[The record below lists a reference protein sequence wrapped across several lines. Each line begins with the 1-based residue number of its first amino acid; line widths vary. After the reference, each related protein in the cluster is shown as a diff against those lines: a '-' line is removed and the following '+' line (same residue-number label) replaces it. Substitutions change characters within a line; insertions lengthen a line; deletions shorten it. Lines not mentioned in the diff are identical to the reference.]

1 MEIIPA
7 ILTNSL
13 KEFDYQLNKL
23 SFVSTLQIDFM
34 DGLFVDTKSITP
46 KDLPKLNGFF
56 EAHLMV
62 KNPASYFEVL
72 KQKGFKRIIF
82 HYESTK
88 DIKQT
93 ILKAK
98 SLNLEP
104 CIAFNPDSDPKVID
118 GVNRYLFLT
127 VNPGRQGQKFL
138 KETLNKILNFKQQN
152 LSLIIGVDGGVT
164 DENIHLLM
172 SLDFICV
179 GSFITKSDNMEEQ
192 YKKLVRNGAYKKG

>member
-7 ILTNSL
+7 ILTNSI
-13 KEFDYQLNKL
+13 KEFDYQLGKL
-23 SFVSTLQIDFM
+23 SFVSIIQVDFM
-34 DGLFVDTKSITP
+34 DGLFVDTKSINP
-46 KDLPKLNGFF
+46 KDLHELNGFF

-62 KNPASYFEVL
+62 KNPANYFDVL
-72 KQKGFKRIIF
+72 KQKGFKRVIF
-82 HYESTK
+82 HFESTK
-88 DIKQT
+88 NINQT

-104 CIAFNPDSDPKVID
+104 CIAFNPKSDPKVIE
-118 GVNRYLFLT
+118 GVKRYLFLT

-138 KETLNKILNFKQQN
+138 KETLNKIVNFKQQN
-152 LSLIIGVDGGVT
+152 PSLTIGVDGGIT